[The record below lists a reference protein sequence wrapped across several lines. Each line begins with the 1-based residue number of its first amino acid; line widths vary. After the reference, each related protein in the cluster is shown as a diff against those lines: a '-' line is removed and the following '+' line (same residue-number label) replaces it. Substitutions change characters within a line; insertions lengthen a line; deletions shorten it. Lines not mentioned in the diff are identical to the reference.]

1 MRQSGKAPT
10 ETPIMRI
17 PPALIALDVLGTL
30 LLALGIYGRV
40 ASDPVLGFVDLGPLA
55 VPLII
60 LGAFL
65 MAPLV
70 LYVVRSA
77 TGGKR

>member
-1 MRQSGKAPT
+1 MRL
-10 ETPIMRI
+10 

-30 LLALGIYGRV
+30 LLGLGLYGKF
-40 ASDPVLGFVDLGPLA
+40 AADPALGFVDLGALA

-70 LYVVRSA
+70 LYVVRMAAS
-77 TGGKR
+77 GKR

>member
-1 MRQSGKAPT
+1 
-10 ETPIMRI
+10 MRI

-30 LLALGIYGRV
+30 LLALGIYGKV
-40 ASDPVLGFVDLGPLA
+40 ASDPVLGFVDLGPFA

-65 MAPLV
+65 MAPL
-70 LYVVRSA
+70 LLHVVRAA
-77 TGGKR
+77 TSGKR